1 MTPRLVAPLLAITS
15 ALALPACPHES
26 ADAPTSATEAT
37 SDNDLAST
45 ASTTSST
52 STTSS
57 SSTAPD
63 LPTESAATDSL
74 NPTAASTTDPST
86 SSTSTTDLSTTSL
99 DPDTTAASPGAC
111 GDGLL
116 DPGEECDDGDDNAN
130 DLYDGCTLACTLG
143 PRCKDA
149 LVQPDHE
156 ECDPLDPNLVDEAAC
171 TDACTWGGR
180 LVFVSSSTYTGALAG
195 LTGADATCRA
205 LAKSAGLAD
214 PTGYRAWLS
223 AGTASAASRIGDT
236 GEPFIL
242 LDGQPIATSFASLTS
257 GHLLHSID
265 LTELK
270 TPVAA
275 PLGAW
280 TNTTSKGATASLVDD
295 CAAWTNQDID
305 HIAVQGLTDATD
317 PAWTHATPY
326 YCSKQR
332 HLYCIG
338 S

>member
-1 MTPRLVAPLLAITS
+1 MNPRSVAPLVAITG

-26 ADAPTSATEAT
+26 AGASTSATEAT
-37 SDNDLAST
+37 AAGDPTST
-45 ASTTSST
+45 ASTTAST

-57 SSTAPD
+57 ASTSSD
-63 LPTESAATDSL
+63 LQTESAAADSL
-74 NPTAASTTDPST
+74 DPTASSTTAPST
-86 SSTSTTDLSTTSL
+86 SDLGTTSL
-99 DPDTTAASPGAC
+99 APDTTAAPPGDC

-116 DPGEECDDGDDNAN
+116 DPGEECDDGPDNAN

-143 PRCKDA
+143 PRCKDS

-156 ECDPLDPNLVDEAAC
+156 DCDPLDPNLVDEAAC

-180 LVFVSSSTYTGALAG
+180 IVFVSSSTHTGALAG
-195 LTGADATCRA
+195 LAGADAVCGA
-205 LAKSAGLAD
+205 LAQSAGLAN

-236 GEPFIL
+236 GEPFLL

-257 GHLLHSID
+257 GHLLHPID

-270 TPVAA
+270 APVAA

-280 TNTTSKGATASLVDD
+280 TNTTAAGATASLVDD

-305 HIAVQGLTDATD
+305 HVAIQGLADATD

-338 S
+338 P